1 MMTSLLDDQPSDQE
15 VIKELIKCYN
25 INNTKFITS
34 DAVNI
39 LTRLLNVSNTILNLV
54 LRQVSYILPLW
65 SFINYAIK
73 LYYCDP
79 LATSI
84 LYELYYSN
92 RAFSIL
98 IASVDCIVKIFIE
111 VNF

>member
-25 INNTKFITS
+25 INNTTFITS

-73 LYYCDP
+73 LYVVIVIHWPPLYCMSC
-79 LATSI
+79 TT
-84 LYELYYSN
+84 
-92 RAFSIL
+92 L
-98 IASVDCIVKIFIE
+98 IEHSVF
-111 VNF
+111 